1 MEKKTGKEE
10 RERIPSP
17 CSSLFSHSRSPPRPF
32 QKQKIDQIIFLPPVP
47 VHPHIY
53 SNGHICLSV
62 LSSGNG
68 GDYSPALTAGSL
80 ALSIRSMLASC
91 VAKERP
97 PGDKEYCSRAAG
109 RSPKET
115 RWEFHDDKV

>member
-1 MEKKTGKEE
+1 M
-10 RERIPSP
+10 
-17 CSSLFSHSRSPPRPF
+17 
-32 QKQKIDQIIFLPPVP
+32 P